1 MAARSGLTPAGMA
14 SLHRP
19 CSVLIHRAAWRVAG
33 RLLLALLPA
42 GAAWTAPATPPIK
55 DPADTQWIFEF
66 LPKAFQRNPRLDL
79 TVITE
84 LTAEGKKLPEV
95 TVRQPAYY
103 IAQSAGY
110 RRTIGAPAGEMT
122 LPPHQID
129 EFVRRSLATRGY
141 QPASATAP
149 ATLVLVYSWGVH
161 ARLDQNGLPTG
172 DQLAQNLLDRA
183 GLVGGEKFKAEFLA
197 LLAEATAQVDA
208 AVSTPTRHMTVDG
221 AAVAPVLGPDQLEF
235 MSPVNRF
242 RDHSAKNEFLLEQVA
257 GDVYFVT
264 VSAYDHEALARGQ
277 RVLLWRTRMTVSADG
292 VSQTDSLPTLISS
305 AAPYFGRD
313 MSEPATLTPRTFLKG
328 RVKLAPLSFPDEE
341 PDAPTLPAGDGPNK

>member
-1 MAARSGLTPAGMA
+1 MRTTP
-14 SLHRP
+14 
-19 CSVLIHRAAWRVAG
+19 
-33 RLLLALLPA
+33 LLPA
-42 GAAWTAPATPPIK
+42 GLTRLNHRIVPVFLLLPACMAWAAAPATPALPGEPIN
-55 DPADTQWIFEF
+55 WVFNF

-84 LTAEGKKLPEV
+84 LTAEGRKLPEV
-95 TVRQPAYY
+95 TVQHPAYY

-110 RRTIGAPAGEMT
+110 RRTIGAPAGDKT
-122 LPPHQID
+122 LPPDKID

-141 QPASATAP
+141 QPATATAP
-149 ATLVLVYSWGVH
+149 ATLVLIYGWGVH
-161 ARLDQNGLPTG
+161 ARLDQDGTQTG

-208 AVSTPTRHMTVDG
+208 AVSSPTRHMTVDG
-221 AAVAPVLGPDQLEF
+221 VAVSPVLGPDQLEF
-235 MSPVNRF
+235 ISPVNRF
-242 RDHSAKNEFLLEQVA
+242 RDRSAKNEFLLEQVA

-264 VSAYDHEALARGQ
+264 VSAYDHAALARGQ

-292 VSQTDSLPTLISS
+292 VSQTDSLPTLINS

-313 MSEPATLTPRTFLKG
+313 MSEPATLTPRTFPKG
-328 RVKLAPLSFPDEE
+328 RVTLGPLTFPDEE
-341 PDAPTLPAGDGPNK
+341 PDAPILPAGDWPGR